1 MKPIVSPSRLFGL
14 GFVLL
19 LAVNV
24 FVLLGVAANRSEKP
38 ETLIELTERE
48 LALPYKSDDENSGL
62 ALKLDW
68 RIINNEDDP
77 CRFYGHWEVPIWFN
91 AQKLIELGFTIDE
104 TTCPDKYSN
113 REKEKEPL
121 PKNAFIVFEYD
132 GKAYQEALKGAEE
145 SLNKTGAALK
155 ANKTDKDTQDRFEE
169 AKRRLEQER
178 ATESRLFA
186 IDAGLNADKLRER
199 YSDRSKFI
207 IMPGVVELTCRSYNK
222 KREVVGR
229 ISDIR
234 VEKIN
239 VPLKHRKLFDAIVA
253 QDKFGRR
260 KRQGPRYTVEV
271 AYGSRL
277 EPWIQA
283 VKRSGPGLD

>member
-1 MKPIVSPSRLFGL
+1 MKPIVSPSRVFGL

-19 LAVNV
+19 LAVNI
-24 FVLLGVAANRSEKP
+24 FVLLGGSANRSEKP

-68 RIINNEDDP
+68 RIINDEADP
-77 CRFYGHWEVPIWFN
+77 CRYYGNWGVPIWFN
-91 AQKLIELGFTIDE
+91 ARKLIELGFTIDE
-104 TTCPDKYSN
+104 TTCSYKYSN
-113 REKEKEPL
+113 REKEPL
-121 PKNAFIVFEYD
+121 PKDAFIVFEYD
-132 GKAYQEALKGAEE
+132 GTAYQEALKRAEE
-145 SLNKTGAALK
+145 CLNKAEAALK
-155 ANKTDKDTQDRFEE
+155 AHTTDKDTQDRFEN

-222 KREVVGR
+222 KREVVGC

-260 KRQGPRYTVEV
+260 KQQGPRYKVEV
-271 AYGSRL
+271 AYGSRF
-277 EPWIQA
+277 EPWIKA
-283 VKRSGPGLD
+283 VKEVGVSRP

>member
-1 MKPIVSPSRLFGL
+1 MKPVFSPNRLFAL

-19 LAVNV
+19 LAVNI
-24 FVLLGVAANRSEKP
+24 FVLMGVAANRSGKP

-48 LALPYKSDDENSGL
+48 LSLPYKTNDENSGL

-68 RIINNEDDP
+68 RIISDTKDDTY
-77 CRFYGHWEVPIWFN
+77 RFYGHWGSPIWFN

-155 ANKTDKDTQDRFEE
+155 ENKTDKDTQDRFQE
-169 AKRRLEQER
+169 ARRRLKRER
-178 ATESRLFA
+178 TTESRLFA
-186 IDAGLNADKLRER
+186 IDVGLNAGKLRER
-199 YSDRSKFI
+199 YGDRSKFI
-207 IMPGVVELTCRSYNK
+207 IMQGVVELTCRSHKNK
-222 KREVVGR
+222 KEVAGR
-229 ISDIR
+229 IADIR
-234 VEKIN
+234 IDKIN
-239 VPLKHRKLFDAIVA
+239 VPLMYRKLFDSILA
-253 QDKFGRR
+253 QDKSG
-260 KRQGPRYTVEV
+260 KREQKGPRYKIEV
-271 AYGSRL
+271 AYGSRF
-277 EPWIQA
+277 EPWIRT
-283 VKRSGPGLD
+283 VTKSDD